1 MNRSNHQVGYLDVR
15 DPPLLDYLIYTLTM
29 CGLVFGPRLFG
40 SLFLDFTILPVIWLG
55 AILFFRDLRIN
66 ISKYLLTVSISLLF
80 VTILAISVGLWNESP
95 DIIHVFKLLR
105 SLLGGLSLVLLTVW
119 LSDKRISK
127 EIFLN
132 IFISSVV
139 LHALIVIS
147 QFVFPDIDALIQSIS
162 GYQGTSKRPTG
173 LTWSLNA
180 SAVPHAFAVFCL
192 MIKDDRSYIK
202 IAIILI
208 AMALM
213 GRTAFILTLAL
224 LSLWQITK
232 FNIKSVLMATLV
244 ATVIASIL
252 ISNLDNWAVILKDSG
267 ANNQLFQYVQ
277 ILQFL
282 FGSISL
288 DDTTYLRPLL
298 ETLKT
303 FLFVPQ
309 NTVDLFIGAGISGR
323 ESVYIKSD
331 MGWVL
336 NLFSFG
342 LFGIAIFIWLHIYL
356 VWSCRK
362 TAIYAP
368 VFLIVALIFLMN
380 FTENLLFARHVSA
393 VFFVCLCY
401 VGYPKLRGQ

>member
-208 AMALM
+208 AMALL

-244 ATVIASIL
+244 ATLIASIL

-356 VWSCRK
+356 DNR
-362 TAIYAP
+362 
-368 VFLIVALIFLMN
+368 
-380 FTENLLFARHVSA
+380 R
-393 VFFVCLCY
+393 CLHL
-401 VGYPKLRGQ
+401 PWKLH